1 MSTIVQQG
9 RFTSDGTAKTLAIR
23 SDLDFMYVY
32 NYTVLSAAGADT
44 GAQFY
49 WQRGMSSDTGVIYL
63 KTTTTNALQIDDMTS
78 GGFTLIDTSQQAP
91 GALTALTSISNA
103 QPPLVTVTSTAALSD
118 GDVVRIIN
126 TTSGQQLGGIDF
138 TIDVV
143 NATTFQ
149 LEYMDAIATTTG
161 GFYRKI
167 NYDPIYYPRH
177 RYMSKVLSSGSSTIV
192 TMTVVHGYTVGQAVR
207 FTVPAAYGM
216 VELDGLVGNITAIG
230 AADTDGDTNTIT
242 VDIDSS
248 AFTAFGF
255 PLTAAV
261 PFSPAIVVPF
271 GEDTAAA
278 LNNSVDILGDATNNT
293 ALIGMKL
300 AAGTTSPA
308 GASNDVIYWVAGK
321 SFSVSNE

>member
-1 MSTIVQQG
+1 MSTIIQQG

-23 SDLDFMYVY
+23 SDVDFMYVY
-32 NYTVLSAAGADT
+32 NWTVLSAAGADT

-49 WQRGMSSDTGVIYL
+49 WQRGMSQDTGVIYL
-63 KTTTTNALQIDDMTS
+63 KTTTTDALQIDNMAS
-78 GGFTLIDTSQQAP
+78 GGFTLIDSSDQSP
-91 GALTALTSISNA
+91 GPLTALTSISNA
-103 QPPLVTVTSTAALSD
+103 QPPLVTVTSTAGLVD
-118 GDVVRIIN
+118 GDVVRIID

-143 NATTFQ
+143 NSTTFQ
-149 LEYMDAIATTTG
+149 LEYMSAIATTTG

-167 NYDPIYYPRH
+167 DFDPIFYPR
-177 RYMSKVLSSGSSTIV
+177 RRFMSKVLSSGSSTIV
-192 TMTVVHGYTVGQAVR
+192 TMTVTHGYTVGQAVR

-230 AADTDGDTNTIT
+230 DADTDGDTNTIT

-248 AFTAFGF
+248 AFTAFAF

-261 PFSPAIVVPF
+261 PFSPALVVPF
-271 GEDTAAA
+271 GEDTAVA
-278 LNNSVDILGDATNNT
+278 LNNNVGILDDATRNT
-293 ALIGMKL
+293 AFLGMRL

-308 GASNDVIYWVAGK
+308 GATSDLIYWVAGR
-321 SFSVSNE
+321 SFSVNNE